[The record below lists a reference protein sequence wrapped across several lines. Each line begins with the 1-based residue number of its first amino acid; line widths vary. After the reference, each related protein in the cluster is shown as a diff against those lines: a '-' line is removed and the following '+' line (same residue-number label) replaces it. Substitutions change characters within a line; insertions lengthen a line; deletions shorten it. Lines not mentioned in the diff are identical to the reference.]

1 MTIVAV
7 TDNLWVVRQPLRFL
21 GLEIGT
27 RMTIA
32 RLNNGDLV
40 LISPIALD
48 EQHRHHVD
56 ELGTVQHIIAP
67 NLFHH
72 LYVQQAQTL
81 YPGATTWGVEGLA
94 NKCPELNIDALV
106 NQTES
111 FNNELDYFP
120 FQGFGVILPQ
130 GIFLVNETVFFH
142 RSSRT
147 LILTDTA
154 FNFDQSYSL
163 VTQLAV
169 RTLGSFNSL
178 RPTRLEKWGT
188 RDKDKVADSAR
199 RVLAWDFDR
208 VIPAHGS
215 IIETGGKD
223 AFKAGYEWF
232 LGCSLRS

>member
-1 MTIVAV
+1 MGIVAV
-7 TDNLWVVRQPLRFL
+7 TDDLWVAHQPLRFL

-27 RMTIA
+27 RMTVV
-32 RLNNGDLV
+32 RLSNGELV
-40 LISPIALD
+40 LISPIRLEESD
-48 EQHRHHVD
+48 RQDLNNLGIVRHIV
-56 ELGTVQHIIAP
+56 AP

-72 LYVQQAQTL
+72 LYVQQAHTL
-81 YPGATTWGVEGLA
+81 YPEATIWGVEGLA
-94 NKCPELNIDALV
+94 KKCPELKIDALV
-106 NQTES
+106 NQTGS
-111 FNNELDYFP
+111 FKDELDYFP
-120 FQGFGVILPQ
+120 FQGFGSILPQ
-130 GIFLVNETVFFH
+130 GIVLANETVFFH

-169 RTLGSFNSL
+169 RTLGSYNSL

-188 RDKDKVADSAR
+188 PDKDKVAASVR
-199 RVLAWDFDR
+199 RVLTWDFDR

-215 IIETGGKD
+215 IVETGGKD

-232 LGCSLRS
+232 LGCTLQS

>member
-1 MTIVAV
+1 MAIVAV
-7 TDNLWVVRQPLRFL
+7 TDNLWVARQPLRFL
-21 GLEIGT
+21 GVEIGT
-27 RMTIA
+27 RMTVV
-32 RLNNGDLV
+32 RLSNGDLI
-40 LISPIALD
+40 LISPITLEKQD
-48 EQHRHHVD
+48 RHHLD

-72 LYVQQAQTL
+72 LYVQQTQTL
-81 YPGATTWGVEGLA
+81 YPDATIWGVEGLA
-94 NKCPELNIDALV
+94 DKCPEITIDALV
-106 NQTES
+106 NQTGS

-120 FQGFGVILPQ
+120 FQGFGSILPQ
-130 GIFLVNETVFFH
+130 GIVLANETVFFH

-188 RDKDKVADSAR
+188 RDKEKVAASVR

-215 IIETGGKD
+215 VVETGGKD
-223 AFKAGYEWF
+223 ALKAGYEWF
-232 LGCSLRS
+232 LGCTLQP

>member
-7 TDNLWVVRQPLRFL
+7 TDNLWGGRQPLRFL

-27 RMTIA
+27 RMTVV
-32 RLNNGDLV
+32 RLSNGELV
-40 LISPIALD
+40 LISPVTLENQD
-48 EQHRHHVD
+48 RHYLD

-72 LYVQQAQTL
+72 LYVQYAQTL
-81 YPGATTWGVEGLA
+81 YPDATTWGVEGFA
-94 NKCPELNIDALV
+94 DRCPELTIDALV
-106 NQTES
+106 NQTGS
-111 FNNELDYFP
+111 FNHELDYFP
-120 FQGFGVILPQ
+120 FQGFGIILPQ
-130 GIFLVNETVFFH
+130 GITLANETVFFH

-163 VTQLAV
+163 VTQLSV
-169 RTLGSFNSL
+169 RALGSFNSL
-178 RPTRLEKWGT
+178 RPPRLEKWGT
-188 RDKDKVADSAR
+188 RDKDKVADSVC

-215 IIETGGKD
+215 IVETDGKD

-232 LGCSLRS
+232 LGCALQS